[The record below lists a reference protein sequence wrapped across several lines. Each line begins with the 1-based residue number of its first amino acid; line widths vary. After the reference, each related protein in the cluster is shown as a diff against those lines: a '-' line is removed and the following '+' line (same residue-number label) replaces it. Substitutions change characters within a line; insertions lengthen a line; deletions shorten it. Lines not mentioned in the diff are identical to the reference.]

1 MRQDIPTVNK
11 KYNFYDDGKVSLNR
25 HYIAEVT
32 RIISMK
38 ESKKLMLK
46 HYVDGQLKSLYSIF
60 KYDVNLYP
68 SLKLYDADTDVFV
81 ECKINGYD
89 DERIYFARTLDGG
102 FFSFDTNGT
111 WMSGRLDVD
120 NHLTENL
127 YNYLYEIDRAVYMKS
142 IEQMSHNPHET
153 GYENDLSE
161 LIMDL

>member
-1 MRQDIPTVNK
+1 MVLIVIFVTVKNNINMRQDIPTVNK

-32 RIISMK
+32 RIISIK
-38 ESKKLMLK
+38 EAKKLMLK
-46 HYVDGQLKSLYSIF
+46 HYEDGQLKSLYSIF

-102 FFSFDTNGT
+102 FFSFDTTGT

-127 YNYLYEIDRAVYMKS
+127 YNYLYDENGQID
-142 IEQMSHNPHET
+142 
-153 GYENDLSE
+153 DLSE
-161 LIMDL
+161 LIIDL

>member
-38 ESKKLMLK
+38 EAKKLMLK
-46 HYVDGQLKSLYSIF
+46 HYEDGQLKSLYSIF

-68 SLKLYDADTDVFV
+68 SLKLYDTDTDVFV

-102 FFSFDTNGT
+102 FFSFDTTGT

-127 YNYLYEIDRAVYMKS
+127 YNYLYDENGQID
-142 IEQMSHNPHET
+142 
-153 GYENDLSE
+153 DLSE
-161 LIMDL
+161 LIIDL